1 MYAAAGCILGHN
13 FPCYLNFRGGKGI
26 AASVGML
33 LAVDWKVF
41 LICAV
46 LFLSIFAVTH
56 YVSLASIVT
65 YVAALIVFIAFGAM
79 GFYGMDY
86 AHTVEMDIVMA
97 FLTVLAIYRH
107 RTNISR
113 LLKGNENKVY
123 LKK

>member
-1 MYAAAGCILGHN
+1 
-13 FPCYLNFRGGKGI
+13 
-26 AASVGML
+26 ML